1 MGPEIAPAI
10 AALGF
15 GLMGFGA
22 LAGPEQVAGQ
32 FGIAALDIDGRNEV
46 RAVYGGFGLVMA
58 AILAFVAVDDEYR
71 TGVALTIALSL
82 VGMALGRVISA
93 GIDTSITR
101 VPLLYLIIELIG
113 AAILFYAAFG

>member
-1 MGPEIAPAI
+1 MGPELALSI

-15 GLMGFGA
+15 GVMGFGA
-22 LAGPEQVAGQ
+22 LVRPEQVTRQ

-58 AILAFVAVDDEYR
+58 VILAFVAVDDGYR
-71 TGVALTIALSL
+71 TGVALTVALAL
-82 VGMALGRVISA
+82 VGMALGRTISA
-93 GIDTSITR
+93 GIDASITH
-101 VPLLYLIIELIG
+101 VPLLYLIVELTG

>member
-1 MGPEIAPAI
+1 MGPEIALAI

-15 GLMGFGA
+15 GFMGFGA
-22 LAGPEQVAGQ
+22 LVRPEQVTGQ

-46 RAVYGGFGLVMA
+46 RAVYGGFGLVVA
-58 AILAFVAVDDEYR
+58 GVLAFVAVEDEYR
-71 TGVALTIALSL
+71 TGVAMMVAPAL
-82 VGMALGRVISA
+82 VGMALGRTISA
-93 GIDTSITR
+93 GIDASITR